1 MKTLNKEIV
10 KRVAEN
16 LLIDNGKTTTLEVK
30 KKLRARNYF
39 ALQADISLFL
49 AHISE
54 EEGWDYD
61 CNGVHRTYYL
71 QISLENSLKKEFQND
86 LKALLFGLQL
96 SLN

>member
-16 LLIDNGKTTTLEVK
+16 LLIANGKTTTLEVK

-54 EEGWDYD
+54 EEGWEYE
-61 CNGVHRTYYL
+61 CNGVYRTYYL
-71 QISLENSLKKEFQND
+71 ESNFESNMQNGLKI
-86 LKALLFGLQL
+86 LLFNLQF
-96 SLN
+96 SVN